1 MFPGML
7 DDTEDMSTT
16 STISSGFGAAINC
29 MMPLVNVADEDQWT
43 VEGAYALTRSGL
55 SSKSPGT
62 GAITPMTGRRFV
74 ATEHIKPFSEL
85 YASYGEG
92 YFDGRPAYDFV
103 PFNRH
108 YDKADVLINTYIRNV
123 TTWQADDT
131 SIDKF
136 VSSKNF
142 EQELWG
148 FIVELRQIWDKSKV
162 MFAIPGD
169 NTTSVEDLEE
179 TLNSGGSAKQN
190 YQDTIKSKEWMDK
203 NGQCIDNIREGIS
216 NIPNAGRGAFA
227 SRYIKKGG
235 LVSPAPLV
243 HLPNRTSLTIYDHMI
258 TEEGQWKRNVD
269 SPIHQQL
276 VLNYC
281 FGHRDTRK
289 LYISNIIYMHFFFL
303 YIYRF
308 ILTFAL
314 ILFLNAARTSLR
326 HNKRILFYKNDT
338 NGMK

>member
-29 MMPLVNVADEDQWT
+29 MMPLVNVADEDQWSAET
-43 VEGAYALTRSGL
+43 AYALTRSGL
-55 SSKSPGT
+55 SSKSPST
-62 GAITPMTGRRFV
+62 GANTPMVGRRFI
-74 ATEHIKPFSEL
+74 AIDNIKPFSEL

-103 PFNRH
+103 PFDRH
-108 YDKADVLINTYIRNV
+108 YDRADVLINTFIRNV
-123 TTWQADDT
+123 TTLQEDDT

-148 FIVELRQIWDKSKV
+148 FIVELRQIWDKSKL

-169 NTTSVEDLEE
+169 NTTSIDDLEE
-179 TLNSGGSAKQN
+179 ILDAGGSAKQN
-190 YQDTIKSKEWMDK
+190 YQDTIKNQEWMDK
-203 NGQCIDNIREGIS
+203 NGQCIDNIRDGIS
-216 NIPNAGRGAFA
+216 RIPDAGRGAFA
-227 SRYIKKGG
+227 SRDIKRGG

-243 HLPNRTSLTIYDHMI
+243 HLANRTSLTIYDHMI
-258 TEEGQWKRNVD
+258 TEEGHWKRNVD

-289 LYISNIIYMHFFFL
+289 LYISNIYIYIYLHLFFL
-303 YIYRF
+303 CID
-308 ILTFAL
+308 
-314 ILFLNAARTSLR
+314 LF
-326 HNKRILFYKNDT
+326 
-338 NGMK
+338 